1 MFIGV
6 DIGTT
11 NVKAVVFGDAGEML
25 ASASRPNTVLTP
37 QSGWN
42 EQEPEA
48 VFRNVSE
55 VLEEVL
61 NGQAGAAGIRGIAF
75 SSAMHGLAAFDGAGR
90 PLCHFMLWSDLR
102 ADAIAARLK
111 ESGTGAEIYART
123 GVPVHAMSPLC
134 KLIWLREN
142 RPELFQKT
150 HKFLGIKD
158 YVWFRLTGQYQ
169 CDLSVASATGLMN
182 IHTNDWDEMALALAG
197 VRREQ
202 LPELVG
208 PGCRAEFTPNLKF
221 AENSPPL
228 IIGAS
233 DGALANL
240 GSGATAPGQVAVT
253 IGTSAAI
260 RMVTPEPVLDPGM
273 RTFCYRLD
281 SQRCILGGASNNGAN
296 ALEWLRTGVFQSAL
310 DAGQFADLASGAPP
324 GADGLFFLPYLL
336 GERAPLYRADAT
348 GSFQGIR
355 AGHGQAHFVRAVME
369 GVLFNLKVI
378 AGALENYQPIR
389 TLHAGGGFSQSLLWV
404 QMLAD
409 IFQKPVFLHEND
421 ADASVLGAVML
432 GREISGLAP
441 LDEKRQGRVVEPDA
455 SRAELYEGLFR
466 KFKTQATEFSRPNE

>member
-11 NVKAVVFGDAGEML
+11 NVKAVAFSDKGEIL
-25 ASASRPNTVLTP
+25 ASAARSNRVLSP

-42 EQEPEA
+42 EQEPDA

-55 VLEEVL
+55 VLGEVL
-61 NGQAGAAGIRGIAF
+61 HRQAATVKYQGIVF
-75 SSAMHGLAAFDGAGR
+75 SSAMHGLAAFDEAGR
-90 PLCHFMLWSDLR
+90 PLCNFMLWSDLR
-102 ADAIAARLK
+102 ADAVATRLK
-111 ESGTGAEIYART
+111 QSGAGAEIYART

-158 YVWFRLTGQYQ
+158 YVWYCLTGGYQ

-182 IHTNDWDEMALALAG
+182 IHSNDWDEMALALAG

-208 PGCRAEFTPNLKF
+208 PGHRAAFAPNWKF
-221 AENSPPL
+221 AKNSPPL

-240 GSGATAPGQVAVT
+240 GSGATDTGQVAVT

-260 RMVTPEPVLDPGM
+260 RMVTREPVLDPGM

-281 SQRCILGGASNNGAN
+281 MQRCILGGASNNGAN

-310 DAGQFADLASGAPP
+310 DAGQFAGLASGAPP
-324 GADGLFFLPYLL
+324 GADGLFFLPYVL

-348 GSFQGIR
+348 GSFQGIHS
-355 AGHGQAHFVRAVME
+355 GHGQAHFVRAVME

-378 AGALENYQPIR
+378 AEALENYQSIR
-389 TLHAGGGFSQSLLWV
+389 TLHAGGGFSQSLPWV

-409 IFQKPVFLHEND
+409 IFQKPVILHEND
-421 ADASVLGAVML
+421 ADASVLGAEML
-432 GREISGLAP
+432 GRELSGLAP
-441 LDEKRQGRVVEPDA
+441 LAENRQGRVVAPDA
-455 SRAELYEGLFR
+455 GHAAVYEGLFR
-466 KFKTQATEFSRPNE
+466 KFQIQATEFSRPNE